1 MAVNMP
7 RQENRTMDCPRKW
20 AIWDVSFLAWY
31 MATYLLTVALRP
43 KSVRDSQTMTELLS
57 MKMPYSSCPRLERM
71 KGVRKN
77 CVASLVA
84 IAM

>member
-1 MAVNMP
+1 
-7 RQENRTMDCPRKW
+7 
-20 AIWDVSFLAWY
+20 

-57 MKMPYSSCPRLERM
+57 MKMPYSSCPRLDRM

-84 IAM
+84 IDM